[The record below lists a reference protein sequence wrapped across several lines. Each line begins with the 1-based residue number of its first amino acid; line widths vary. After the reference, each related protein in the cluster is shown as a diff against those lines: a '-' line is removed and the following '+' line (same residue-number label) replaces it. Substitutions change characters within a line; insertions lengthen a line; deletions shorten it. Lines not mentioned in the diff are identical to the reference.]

1 MNALQKTANVLA
13 LLNKGQ
19 SVADPTKWKSRQIT
33 ATMLAGVVVA
43 LANLAKSFGVDLP
56 IDAETAEAI
65 AVTALVVINGVLTI
79 TTSKTVGI
87 DQTKAI

>member
-1 MNALQKTANVLA
+1 MNALHKTANVLA

-19 SVADPTKWKSRQIT
+19 SVADPAKWKSRQIT

-56 IDAETAEAI
+56 IDTETAEAI
-65 AVTALVVINGVLTI
+65 AVTTLVVVNGVLTI

>member
-19 SVADPTKWKSRQIT
+19 SVADPAKWKSRQIT

-56 IDAETAEAI
+56 IDTETAEAI
-65 AVTALVVINGVLTI
+65 AVTTLVVVNGVLTI